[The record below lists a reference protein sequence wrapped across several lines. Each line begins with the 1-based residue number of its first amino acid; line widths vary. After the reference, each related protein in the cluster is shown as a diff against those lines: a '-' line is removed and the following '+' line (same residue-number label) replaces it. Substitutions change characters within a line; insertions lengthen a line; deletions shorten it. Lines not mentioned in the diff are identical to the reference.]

1 MLRRWG
7 GAKSDFKSREL
18 FQMSIVEA
26 KSDAKWDA
34 KSDIKSRGLIKVSN
48 VGAKSDFFLVG
59 VTSDVKRRG

>member
-1 MLRRWG
+1 
-7 GAKSDFKSREL
+7 
-18 FQMSIVEA
+18 MSIVEA